1 MASPLARA
9 RSVWALARLLDRRE
23 RVPFFARQAAG
34 RRVVARYRRA
44 GGRVAF
50 HLRHATEDLQ
60 TLDQVLGE
68 SHYALPAPAVAA
80 LRALGR
86 PPEVVDL
93 GANIGLFGVEVL
105 DAWPGAHVVAFE
117 PDPANAAVLARS
129 IAANPGLRWEL
140 VEAAAGVADG
150 EATFAAGR
158 FANSRIAGAGERG
171 VTVPVRDAFAWLAG
185 ADYVKIDIEGAEWPL
200 LADPRFAAL
209 PARVV
214 ALEYHAHGA
223 PDGDPETQAERALR
237 RAGFTTER
245 GDLAAPEGHGMWWGW
260 KAAAS
265 GVT

>member
-9 RSVWALARLLDRRE
+9 RSVWALSRFLDGRE

-34 RRVVARYRRA
+34 RRTIARYHRV

-50 HLRHATEDLQ
+50 HLRHATDDLQ
-60 TLDQVLGE
+60 TFAQVVAE
-68 SHYALPAPAVAA
+68 QHYAMPVPVIDT

-93 GANIGLFGVEVL
+93 GANVGLFSAQVL
-105 DAWPGAHVVAFE
+105 ERWPDAHVVAFE

-129 IAANPGLRWEL
+129 IAANPALRWEL
-140 VEAAAGVADG
+140 VQAAAGVADG
-150 EATFAAGR
+150 EVTFAAGR
-158 FANSRIAGAGERG
+158 FATSRIAGAGEGG

-185 ADYVKIDIEGAEWPL
+185 ADLVKIDIEGAEWPL
-200 LADPRFAAL
+200 IADPRFAAL

-223 PDGDPETQAERALR
+223 PDGDPGAAAERALR
-237 RAGFTTER
+237 RAGFATER
-245 GDLAAPEGHGMWWGW
+245 GDLDAPEGCGMWWGW
-260 KAAAS
+260 KAA
-265 GVT
+265 